1 MKRNLFLAI
10 FLTVVLAS
18 VLSAATN
25 YINDGDTVNLTWS
38 TTSPSSGDPVVKS
51 QAKAT
56 GGIVGVALGGS
67 GTAGENVVVATRGVF
82 DLSVTASST
91 VGSIAVGD
99 YIYTTI
105 TASESC
111 TCVLSN
117 VNSGILFGQALEAV
131 TASTTAGV
139 YSTIKVLLR
148 QPGHL

>member
-10 FLTVVLAS
+10 FLAAVLAG

-67 GTAGENVVVATRGVF
+67 GTASENVVCATRGVF

-91 VGSIAVGD
+91 VGDLAVGD
-99 YIYTTI
+99 FVYTTV
-105 TASESC
+105 TASEVC
-111 TCVLSN
+111 TVSLSN
-117 VNSGILFGQALEAV
+117 INTGLLFGQCLEHV
-131 TASTTAGV
+131 TASSTAGV
-139 YSTIKVLLR
+139 YETVKILIR